1 MAKIRNIILIA
12 ILLMTV
18 ITACSKSPEEK
29 ARNALRQVNIEY
41 SENSFIKYVEKGDKA
56 VVDLFL
62 TAGMSPDAKSEKG
75 ISALTIAVRSGHI
88 EMVTL
93 LLAKGVDVN
102 AKDKDGFTALMEAV
116 RVKNV
121 EVVKI
126 LIDKGADVN
135 AKDIAGNTALTI
147 ATSGGH
153 TEMVNLLIAK
163 GADVNAKDKD
173 GFTALMEAA
182 RLGNIEVVKV
192 LIDKGAD
199 VNAKNNAGLTA
210 LMIAKNKTWPDIVNI
225 LEKAGATI
233 PKELIEGLLTVA
245 DSQWQ
250 KEDYQNAIESYK
262 EILSLD
268 PNNSKAKEFLKKY
281 SAVRFIFSD
290 LTIKD
295 INTRLMWTRD
305 ANIAGRKMDWYKA
318 NDYIKQLNGKKYGGY
333 SDWRLPTIKEF
344 QTLVKQV
351 YGQHTILNKGGFKK
365 VQGDFYWSS
374 SPNADYPKFAWAF
387 NVSGGYV
394 GSDGFGEYTTNTC
407 YVWPVRAPMTS
418 YAAGAEWFVFS
429 DLTATDKKTG
439 LMWTKNAN
447 LAGEKI
453 TWNNAFKFIEK
464 LNKQKYAGYSDWRL
478 PTNGELQTLAAYA
491 HSNLTFY
498 ELFTKIGFE
507 NVQPGYWSSTTYTN
521 TEGTTVTGVAWEV
534 YMDGGY
540 EKLSYKTPSYVWP
553 VRAGR

>member
-1 MAKIRNIILIA
+1 MQLTRITGLILI
-12 ILLMTV
+12 IPLIIS
-18 ITACSKSPEEK
+18 ITACSNSPAEK

-41 SENSFIKYVEKGDKA
+41 TENSFIRYVEKGDKA

-62 TAGMSPDAKSEKG
+62 TAGMSPNLRSSDETPILVIAALKG
-75 ISALTIAVRSGHI
+75 YDEI
-88 EMVTL
+88 
-93 LLAKGVDVN
+93 
-102 AKDKDGFTALMEAV
+102 
-116 RVKNV
+116 VK
-121 EVVKI
+121 
-126 LIDKGADVN
+126 
-135 AKDIAGNTALTI
+135 
-147 ATSGGH
+147 
-153 TEMVNLLIAK
+153 LLIAK
-163 GADVNAKDKD
+163 GADVNARDVK
-173 GFTALMEAA
+173 GWTALMNVAA
-182 RLGNIEVVKV
+182 ISNAEVVKT
-192 LIDKGAD
+192 LLNNGAD
-199 VNAKNNAGLTA
+199 VNAKNKDGMTALMEAAQKRGNSEVVKILIDNGADVNVKNNNERTA
-210 LMIAKNKTWPDIVNI
+210 LMIAKLGNYTEVTSL

-233 PKELIEGLLTVA
+233 SKEAIEGLLTVA

-290 LTIKD
+290 LTTKD
-295 INTRLMWTRD
+295 INTRLLWTRD
-305 ANIAGRKMDWYKA
+305 ANIAGRKMDWLKA
-318 NDYIKQLNGKKYGGY
+318 NDYIKQLNEQKYAGH

-344 QTLVKQV
+344 QTLIKQV

-365 VQGDFYWSS
+365 VQDDFYWSS
-374 SPNADYPKFAWAF
+374 SPNADYPKFAYAF

-394 GSDGFGEYTTNTC
+394 GSEGFGEYTTNAC
-407 YVWPVRAPMTS
+407 YVWPVRSPMTS
-418 YAAGAEWFVFS
+418 YAASTEWFVFS

-498 ELFTKIGFE
+498 ELFNKIGFE
-507 NVQPGYWSSTTYTN
+507 NIQPGYWSSTTYTN

-540 EKLSYKTPSYVWP
+540 EKLKYKTPSYVWP
-553 VRAGR
+553 VRVGK